1 MGRLSERYCSPLH
14 VLDAL
19 IARSCSGLNAARL
32 RELALIRR
40 KRDAGSDPFPSGER
54 VRVRGKRSAHLH
66 PHPNPA
72 CGGEWR
78 GEGAAP
84 QRFRSRWRR
93 RRIFGSRARSGRA
106 DPQGSGGRGEGNQWD
121 THFLAGADRA
131 EGPED
136 RQGDLRERLPRQTPL
151 TGEATGDQ
159 GAP

>member
-54 VRVRGKRSAHLH
+54 VRVRGKRSASLH
-66 PHPNPA
+66 PHPNPLP
-72 CGGEWR
+72 GGEWR

-84 QRFRSRWRR
+84 ERFRSRWRR
-93 RRIFGSRARSGRA
+93 RRIFGSRARLRA
-106 DPQGSGGRGEGNQWD
+106 CRRNALARAMRRVQLQDGARGPAYSRYVER
-121 THFLAGADRA
+121 AA
-131 EGPED
+131 EGANAAD
-136 RQGDLRERLPRQTPL
+136 GPL
-151 TGEATGDQ
+151 SASASGSKRSS
-159 GAP
+159 PP